1 MPFMNG
7 LNNLK
12 EVREYAKRSKKEN
25 AKRLAELRW
34 QKSKE
39 LEPSSS
45 TNNECEVIEPQQ
57 NVQVIKKFLP
67 PETKLDIFKCL
78 NFNILNKIAKS
89 SRHLY
94 EFMKTY
100 KNNLPKE
107 AYEVVELIVFKC
119 NVETIEMEDLN
130 VDFILCEEMEFK
142 WKEALNNKIPTYLN
156 NDSKFLDDEQ
166 TSKERFNQQYNF
178 ATNESANLFLVPK
191 PTDSTGHKILSLK
204 IKRYPKTTKELFIIR
219 YWLKRLSHCIIENIR
234 IDQAV
239 FNPEIIDILFDGS
252 PTFKLHTTN
261 IHLLGYCHSPKK
273 YEFMYHHVVV
283 HGSKGIHLGYYS
295 RKIKGEMIKEEER
308 YYSHGYFYILGTEF
322 GKVVEYEFFEIDN
335 PKFSVTL
342 HLLFSISSKIVKDVN
357 FNSNMLY

>member
-1 MPFMNG
+1 
-7 LNNLK
+7 
-12 EVREYAKRSKKEN
+12 
-25 AKRLAELRW
+25 
-34 QKSKE
+34 
-39 LEPSSS
+39 
-45 TNNECEVIEPQQ
+45 
-57 NVQVIKKFLP
+57 
-67 PETKLDIFKCL
+67 
-78 NFNILNKIAKS
+78 
-89 SRHLY
+89 
-94 EFMKTY
+94 MKTY

-107 AYEVVELIVFKC
+107 AYEVVKLIVFKC

-142 WKEALNNKIPTYLN
+142 WKEAINKKIPTYLN

-166 TSKERFNQQYNF
+166 TSKERFNQHYNF

-273 YEFMYHHVVV
+273 YEFLYHHVVV
-283 HGSKGIHLGYYS
+283 HGPKGIHCDYYN
-295 RKIKGEMIKEEER
+295 RKIKGEMMKEEER
-308 YYSHGYFYILGTEF
+308 NYSHGYFYILGTEF